1 MTNKGNSYLREV
13 LAAAGG
19 PEWRIL
25 IPPFPG
31 SNPGAPARFPTSF
44 HCLDRSIV
52 ALTILISKAIS
63 RFISDSVP
71 AAFARRCA

>member
-1 MTNKGNSYLREV
+1 MKLID
-13 LAAAGG
+13 LGG
-19 PEWRIL
+19 YVAMWRRLSEADLRIL

-52 ALTILISKAIS
+52 ALTILISKVIP
-63 RFISDSVP
+63 RFISKFRSCGV
-71 AAFARRCA
+71 R